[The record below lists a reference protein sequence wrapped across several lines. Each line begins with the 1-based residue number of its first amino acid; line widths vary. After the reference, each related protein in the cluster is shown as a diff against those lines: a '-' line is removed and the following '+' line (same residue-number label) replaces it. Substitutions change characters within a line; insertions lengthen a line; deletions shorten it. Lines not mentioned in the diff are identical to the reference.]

1 MTYYPDDLEDKVS
14 KCCFATLI
22 TTTTIRGKQVLRCGD
37 CGDATEPVDPPC
49 PLGICDG
56 SGLVPVYD
64 SVEPG
69 APSYQADT
77 KPCPHLT
84 D

>member
-14 KCCFATLI
+14 KCCYATPIL
-22 TTTTIRGKQVLRCGD
+22 TRKTSGQQVLRCGD
-37 CGDATEPVDPPC
+37 CGEPTELVDAPC
-49 PLGICDG
+49 PLNICDG

-64 SVEPG
+64 TIEPG